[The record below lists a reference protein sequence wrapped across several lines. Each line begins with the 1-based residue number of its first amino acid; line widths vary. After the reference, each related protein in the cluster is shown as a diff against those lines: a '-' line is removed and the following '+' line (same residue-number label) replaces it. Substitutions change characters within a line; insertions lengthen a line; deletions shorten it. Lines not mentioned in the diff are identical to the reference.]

1 MQKISLGIAQRV
13 SEYNYLVKK
22 ISIKKENF
30 IMIPLNLE
38 TLLYYKKNNIKHIN
52 LLEILN
58 NKIHKDSIKIFQK
71 IIPQINKSFIYD
83 DILKKRYIGILRKYF
98 NSIFLFLK
106 LLTKFEK
113 KILLIKFIYLVGI
126 AIILK
131 ILKKFLC
138 IKNCK

>member
-58 NKIHKDSIKIFQK
+58 NKIHKDSIKIF
-71 IIPQINKSFIYD
+71 
-83 DILKKRYIGILRKYF
+83 
-98 NSIFLFLK
+98 
-106 LLTKFEK
+106 KFSK
-113 KILLIKFIYLVGI
+113 D
-126 AIILK
+126 
-131 ILKKFLC
+131 
-138 IKNCK
+138 